1 MAIVDN
7 QQLSLLTREQLQVFL
22 TARLGD
28 GCITT
33 TNSNSTYYTTNC
45 KFEEY
50 IDYKSELL
58 GDMFKKKTFQEKNGF
73 CQTPIYNMRSCSSNI
88 LKVIKE
94 LPLEEVINNLDELGI
109 ALWFYDDGSLHK
121 TDLNYNLNTQKFS
134 YEEHT
139 DIFIPFFNK
148 FGIHPVV
155 RTENKKDG
163 RLFYYLGINKY
174 RGANIISEILSKYP
188 VNCYSYKR
196 WSPETIQK
204 WSKMQEHLKSVD
216 RQLSSQE
223 LGCLWRCL

>member
-1 MAIVDN
+1 MAIMDN

-50 IDYKSELL
+50 IDFKSNLL
-58 GDMFKKKTFQEKNGF
+58 GNMYKNKKFQEENGF
-73 CQTPIYNMRSCSSNI
+73 CNTPIYIMRSCSSPL
-88 LKVIKE
+88 LKIIKE
-94 LPLEEVINNLDELGI
+94 LPLEEVINGLDELGV

-121 TDLNYNLNTQKFS
+121 TDLFYNLNTHKFS
-134 YEEHT
+134 YEEHR

-148 FGIHPVV
+148 LGIYPKI

-163 RLFYYLGINKY
+163 RHFYYLGINKY
-174 RGANIISEILSKYP
+174 SGANIISEILSKYP

-196 WSPETIQK
+196 WSSETIQK

-216 RQLSSQE
+216 RQLTTHE